1 MVDCLRICTVVGR
14 LVAGL
19 AVTAL
24 CTAAAAT
31 AQTSRDIAVPSFWDT
46 AHRMEK
52 PNLDDVRAIRF
63 LVEAEDPPFA
73 FVGADGLP
81 TGFSVEI
88 ARAICIELSVPCT
101 VQPLRW
107 DILSEA
113 IAGDIGDA
121 VLGSFSIDGESRA
134 RFDFSTRF
142 LSRPARFAV
151 ARNSSIAEVIP
162 ETTGGRRIAVVEGT
176 AHEAYLR
183 AFFPGSAI
191 ATYGSES
198 EARQALKSGAA
209 ELLFADGLNTS
220 LWLNGSASEACCR
233 FAGGPF
239 TESRYFGEGLA
250 IAVESGN
257 GRLIDAFDFALAR
270 IQQNG
275 TYREIYLRYFPVS
288 FY

>member
-1 MVDCLRICTVVGR
+1 MVDRRRECTRTGR
-14 LVAGL
+14 LAAGL
-19 AVTAL
+19 L
-24 CTAAAAT
+24 MAAFCAAPAAGQP
-31 AQTSRDIAVPSFWDT
+31 AQEVAVPSFWDT
-46 AHRMEK
+46 AHRLEK

-73 FVGADGLP
+73 FIGADGHP
-81 TGFSVEI
+81 TGFSVEL
-88 ARAICIELSVPCT
+88 ARAICIELAVPCT

-107 DILSEA
+107 DILADA

-121 VLGSFSIDGESRA
+121 VVGSFSIDGESRA

-142 LSRPARFAV
+142 LTRPARFAV
-151 ARNSSIAEVIP
+151 ARNSPITDTIP
-162 ETTGGRRIAVVEGT
+162 ETLGGRRIAVAEGT
-176 AHEAYLR
+176 AHEAFLR

-191 ATYGSES
+191 ATYRTES
-198 EARQALKSGAA
+198 EARQALKSGTV

-220 LWLNGSASEACCR
+220 LWLNGTASQSCCR

-250 IAVESGN
+250 IAVKPGN
-257 GRLIDAFDFALAR
+257 DRLIAAFDFALAR
-270 IQQNG
+270 IQGNG